1 MAARRTR
8 APARVAIVDPPLGP
22 PDPPRAGAM
31 VLAALDAGGEAREA
45 AMQAVYDWI
54 SANTAACPL
63 VVSQR
68 IWAVNPRVKGF
79 GLPATDYDLPFKGIT
94 LG

>member
-1 MAARRTR
+1 MTAADT
-8 APARVAIVDPPLGP
+8 GP
-22 PDPPRAGAM
+22 DGKIYISDDLDKV
-31 VLAALDAGGEAREA
+31 VLTALDAGGDAREP

-68 IWAVNPRVKGF
+68 IWAVNPRVMGF
-79 GLPATDYDLPFKGIT
+79 GLPATDYDLPFKGIA